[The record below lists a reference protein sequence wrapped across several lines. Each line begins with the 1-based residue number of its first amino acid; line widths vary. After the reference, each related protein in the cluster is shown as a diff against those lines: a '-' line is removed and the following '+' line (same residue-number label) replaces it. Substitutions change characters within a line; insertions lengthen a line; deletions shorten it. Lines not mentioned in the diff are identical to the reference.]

1 MDEGGGILN
10 SLLGLCER
18 IRPVFRQTRTFERA
32 RRLLIS
38 GLLVMGTHQISRTI
52 SAAGRDQGNQD
63 WSADYRL
70 FSRAIWSIADFFR
83 PVLAICLSHFGAQKY
98 VVAALDETVLK
109 RTGKK
114 IKQAGWQRDSLS
126 PPFQVNFVW
135 GVRILQASIILPLRS
150 AGRLIPRGVPVAC
163 ELLAKLPKP
172 KKNAPPEEI
181 EAYKKLKKESPPL
194 TTTAREILT
203 RLREQ
208 LDTLGASAKTLLIA
222 ADGSFANLR
231 MLGKVIDRVQLIVRC
246 RRDAKLCLPA
256 KPGGRRVYAKKKF
269 TPEDI
274 RKNSDLP
281 WREVS
286 VFQRG
291 IAHALQIRE
300 IGNVLWQGGARRR
313 PLRLIVIEKAEF
325 RLSTKRSSTRESA
338 YLLTTDLEAPLQLL
352 LQAYVDRW
360 EIEVNHRDE
369 KQQIGVGDAQVWSKD
384 SVPRNPAFAVASYS
398 LLLLASIEAFGPS
411 RTEDYPELPP
421 WRSSQ
426 RKMPTRPSC
435 RDMLMQL
442 RREVLSSSE
451 QMKVLGLEVTIES
464 LNRAAA

>member
-1 MDEGGGILN
+1 MDEGGGILDA
-10 SLLGLCER
+10 LLGLCER
-18 IRPVFRQTRTFERA
+18 FRPAFLQRRTFERA
-32 RRLLIS
+32 RRLLITS
-38 GLLVMGTHQISRTI
+38 LLVMGTHHISRAI
-52 SAAGRDQGNQD
+52 SAAGRDRGQD
-63 WSADYRL
+63 WSADYRI
-70 FSRAIWSIADFFR
+70 FSRACWSVVDLFR
-83 PVLAICLSHFGAQKY
+83 SVLAICLSHLGAQDY

-109 RTGKK
+109 RTGKR
-114 IKQAGWQRDSLS
+114 IPQAGWQRDALS

-135 GVRILQASIILPLRS
+135 GIRVLQASMILPLQ
-150 AGRLIPRGVPVAC
+150 GEGCLIPRGVPVAC

-172 KKNAPPEEI
+172 KKNAPPEEF
-181 EAYKKLKKESPPL
+181 EAYEKLKKESPPL
-194 TTTAREILT
+194 TTTAQAILT

-231 MLGKVIDRVQLIVRC
+231 MLGQVIDRVQLIVRC

-256 KPGGRRVYAKKKF
+256 EPGGRQVYDKKKF

-274 RKNSDLP
+274 RKHSNQP
-281 WREVS
+281 WQKVS
-286 VFQRG
+286 VTQRG
-291 IAHALQIRE
+291 IEHFLQVRE
-300 IGNVLWQGGARRR
+300 MGNVLWQGGARRR

-325 RLSTKRSSTRESA
+325 RLSAKRTSTREPA
-338 YLLTTDLEAPLQLL
+338 YLLTTDLEAPLQVL

-369 KQQIGVGDAQVWSKD
+369 KQQIGVGEAQVWSKD

-411 RTEDYPELPP
+411 RTKAYPELPP
-421 WRSSQ
+421 WRSRR
-426 RKMPTRPSC
+426 RKMPLRPSC

-451 QMKVLGLEVTIES
+451 QMKILGFEVTIES

>member
-1 MDEGGGILN
+1 MDERGGILD

-18 IRPVFRQTRTFERA
+18 LRPAFLQKRTFERA

-38 GLLVMGTHQISRTI
+38 NLLVTGSHQISRAI
-52 SAAGRDQGNQD
+52 SAAGRDRGDQD

-70 FSRAIWSIADFFR
+70 FSRAVWSIAGLFR
-83 PVLAICLSHFGAQKY
+83 CVLAICLSHFGDQKY
-98 VVAALDETVLK
+98 VVAALDETVFK

-114 IKQAGWQRDSLS
+114 IRQAGWQRDSLS

-135 GVRILQASIILPLRS
+135 GVRVLQASIILPLRS

-163 ELLAKLPKP
+163 ELLPKLPKP

-181 EAYKKLKKESPPL
+181 EAYEKLKRESPPL
-194 TTTAREILT
+194 TTTARAILT
-203 RLREQ
+203 WLREQ

-231 MLGKVIDRVQLIVRC
+231 MLGQVIDRVHLIVRC
-246 RRDAKLCLPA
+246 RRDAKLCRPA
-256 KPGGRRVYAKKKF
+256 KPGGRQVYGKKKF
-269 TPEDI
+269 TPEHI
-274 RKNSDLP
+274 RKHSNLP
-281 WREVS
+281 WRQVS
-286 VFQRG
+286 VTQRG
-291 IAHALQIRE
+291 ITHVLQIRE
-300 IGNVLWQGGARRR
+300 MGNILWQGGARRR

-325 RLSTKRSSTRESA
+325 RLSAKRSSTREPA
-338 YLLTTDLEAPLQLL
+338 YLLTTDLEAPLQVL

-369 KQQIGVGDAQVWSKD
+369 KQQIGVGQAQVWSQD

-411 RTEDYPELPP
+411 RTDDYPELPP
-421 WRSSQ
+421 WRSKQ
-426 RKMPTRPSC
+426 RKVPIRPSC

-442 RREVLSSSE
+442 RREVLRSSE
-451 QMKVLGLEVTIES
+451 QMKVLGLNVTIES
-464 LNRAAA
+464 LNRAA